1 MDNAGSKV
9 AVDKKAEREKSRRAQ
24 ELADVHAVMSM
35 PGGAGRRFINRIVQ
49 FSEVMGE
56 VFHTNGS
63 ITNLN
68 LGKRKVGL
76 FVYGEL
82 EEASPEL
89 SLLMRQE
96 YVKENSDG

>member
-1 MDNAGSKV
+1 MSNAGSRA
-9 AVDKKAEREKSRRAQ
+9 AVDKQGEREKSRRAQ
-24 ELADVHAVMSM
+24 ELADVKAVMLT
-35 PGGAGRRFINRIVQ
+35 GAGRRFVNRIVQ

-96 YVKENSDG
+96 YVKENSDV